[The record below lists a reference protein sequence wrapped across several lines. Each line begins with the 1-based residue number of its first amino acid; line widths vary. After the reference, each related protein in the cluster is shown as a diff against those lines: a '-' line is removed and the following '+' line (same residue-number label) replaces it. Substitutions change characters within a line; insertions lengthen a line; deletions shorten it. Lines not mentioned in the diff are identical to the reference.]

1 MKTQNKGKQQNHS
14 TVMYAKYDATASRHL
29 AQHQDRERTSLA
41 PSKGNKILVNFVKMS
56 KYLFDKAFILNT
68 AGKYILK

>member
-29 AQHQDRERTSLA
+29 A
-41 PSKGNKILVNFVKMS
+41 
-56 KYLFDKAFILNT
+56 
-68 AGKYILK
+68 